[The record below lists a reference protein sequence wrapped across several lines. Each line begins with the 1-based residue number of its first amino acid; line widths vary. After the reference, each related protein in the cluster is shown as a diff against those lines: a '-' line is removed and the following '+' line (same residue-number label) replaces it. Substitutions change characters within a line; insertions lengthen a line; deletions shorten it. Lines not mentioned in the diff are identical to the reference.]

1 MEALRLDPG
10 NAQAHATLSD
20 IAATYDY
27 DPETAHKELEL
38 ASTLAPHDPV
48 VLWSAAWMALIDGD
62 FGEAIRLFKEVEII
76 DPVSLGPKMWL
87 GTSYFHM
94 GRLAEAKSAFAEVL
108 ELRPTGTTVNF
119 ALGSVMLVSGDLDDA
134 LSQMNKEPREGLR
147 LAGRAMVLHAMGDT
161 GSAATELE
169 KLIVLWGYMD
179 LRDRT
184 GACLFRQP
192 G

>member
-10 NAQAHATLSD
+10 NAQAHAALSD

-27 DPETAHKELEL
+27 DLETAHKELEL
-38 ASTLAPHDPV
+38 ALTLAPHDPV
-48 VLWSAAWMALIDGD
+48 VLWSAAWMALRDGD
-62 FGEAIRLFKEVEII
+62 YAEAIRLERELEII
-76 DPVSLGPKMWL
+76 DPVSWVPKLGL
-87 GTSYFHM
+87 GLSYVRI
-94 GRLAEAKSAFAEVL
+94 GRLAEAKSAFTKVL
-108 ELRPTGTTVNF
+108 EMLPLGNQVNF
-119 ALGSVMLVSGDLDDA
+119 RLGSVMLVSGDLDDA